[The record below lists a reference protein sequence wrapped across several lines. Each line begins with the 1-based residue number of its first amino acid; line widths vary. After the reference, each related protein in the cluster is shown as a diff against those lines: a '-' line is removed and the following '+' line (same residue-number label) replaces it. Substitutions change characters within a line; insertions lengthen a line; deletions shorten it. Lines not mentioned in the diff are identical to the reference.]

1 MHRLK
6 YFFLPLHRK
15 SESAKGDNGFPFL
28 LSKLIRHLGIEEI
41 IVRGIEE
48 LELTNTFL
56 VEVKVKGKKIE
67 VFVDSDE
74 GINLQMC
81 QRLSRWVEATL
92 DENSM
97 FGDEYTLEVSS
108 PGVGTPLKL
117 QRQYPKNIGKI
128 IEVKYGDGEQ
138 VRGVLTKVNPE
149 SIEVS
154 YESKIKEGKK
164 TKKVTEQKEVKFEDI
179 IESRIKISFN

>member
-1 MHRLK
+1 M
-6 YFFLPLHRK
+6 PQK
-15 SESAKGDNGFPFL
+15 SRSGKGDNSSLFYYHKLIAL
-28 LSKLIRHLGIEEI
+28 LSIEEI
-41 IVRGIEE
+41 IETGIRE
-48 LELTNTFL
+48 LGFEDTYV

-67 VFVDSDE
+67 IFVDSDE
-74 GINLQMC
+74 GINLQKC

-92 DENSM
+92 DENRM

-117 QRQYPKNIGKI
+117 YRQYPKNIGKL
-128 IEVKYGDGEQ
+128 IEVKYWEGIQ
-138 VRGVLTKVNPE
+138 VKGTLTKVGPE

-154 YESKIKEGKK
+154 YETKVKEGKK
-164 TKKVTEQKEVKFEDI
+164 TKKVMEIREIKFEDI

>member
-1 MHRLK
+1 M
-6 YFFLPLHRK
+6 PQK
-15 SESAKGDNGFPFL
+15 SRSGKGDNSSLFYYHKLIAL
-28 LSKLIRHLGIEEI
+28 LSIEEI
-41 IVRGIEE
+41 IETGIRE
-48 LELTNTFL
+48 LGFEDTYV

-67 VFVDSDE
+67 IFVDSDE
-74 GINLQMC
+74 GINLQKC

-92 DENSM
+92 DENRM

-117 QRQYPKNIGKI
+117 QRQYPKNIGKT
-128 IEVKYGDGEQ
+128 IEVKYGDGME
-138 VRGVLTKVNPE
+138 VKGTLTTVGPE

-154 YESKIKEGKK
+154 YEMKVKEGKK
-164 TKKVTEQKEVKFEDI
+164 TKKVMEIREIKFEDI

>member
-1 MHRLK
+1 M
-6 YFFLPLHRK
+6 PQK
-15 SESAKGDNGFPFL
+15 SRSGKGDNSSLFYYHKLIAL
-28 LSKLIRHLGIEEI
+28 LSIEEI
-41 IVRGIEE
+41 IETGIRE
-48 LELTNTFL
+48 LGFEDTYV

-67 VFVDSDE
+67 IFVDSDE
-74 GINLQMC
+74 GINLQKC

-92 DENSM
+92 DENRM

-117 QRQYPKNIGKI
+117 YRQYPKNIGKL
-128 IEVKYGDGEQ
+128 IEVKYGEGIQ
-138 VRGVLTKVNPE
+138 VKGTLTKVGPE

-154 YESKIKEGKK
+154 YETKVKEGKK
-164 TKKVTEQKEVKFEDI
+164 TKKVMEIREIKFEDI

>member
-1 MHRLK
+1 M
-6 YFFLPLHRK
+6 PQK
-15 SESAKGDNGFPFL
+15 SGSGKGDNSSLFYYHKLIAL
-28 LSKLIRHLGIEEI
+28 LSIEEI
-41 IVRGIEE
+41 IETGIRE
-48 LELTNTFL
+48 LGFEDTYV

-67 VFVDSDE
+67 IFVDSDE
-74 GINLQMC
+74 GINLQKC
-81 QRLSRWVEATL
+81 QRLSRWIEATL

-117 QRQYPKNIGKI
+117 QRQYPKNIGKT
-128 IEVKYGDGEQ
+128 IEVKYGEGMH
-138 VRGVLTKVNPE
+138 VKGTLTNVGPE

-154 YESKIKEGKK
+154 FETKVKEGKK
-164 TKKVTEQKEVKFEDI
+164 TKKVMEIREIKFEDI